1 MLNIVPTAVSYDNHL
16 LVPANV
22 QSFSHGVFT
31 VLKILIVVETLSNEA
46 AVFMWER
53 GYILTT

>member
-1 MLNIVPTAVSYDNHL
+1 MSDSFILNIVPTATSYDNHL

-31 VLKILIVVETLSNEA
+31 VLKILIVVETLSNEV
-46 AVFMWER
+46 AVFM
-53 GYILTT
+53 